1 MITTM
6 KYILGLLVF
15 LVVGIN
21 SVSAYELAITEVE
34 RPFDVVV
41 VEEDEGVGHAFLGE
55 LEDFPVMYEVNA
67 DESITFMAQV
77 RQRYSQATD
86 LVPFSLIVIRQN
98 DDGRGVTEVVRQRP
112 STDDWTVVKDS
123 VFGMTFWE
131 SKKLSAAVGPGTY
144 RIEISTPENQGL
156 YMLMIGESEP
166 SSGYF
171 QTLVN
176 VHTTQNFFGESILK
190 MLTSSYV
197 YYPIG
202 IFLLLFVIH
211 RIWKYRSSIALVE

>member
-6 KYILGLLVF
+6 KYILGSLVF
-15 LVVGIN
+15 LVVGI
-21 SVSAYELAITEVE
+21 SPVSAYELAITEVE
-34 RPFDVVV
+34 RPYDVVA

-55 LEDFPVMYEVNA
+55 LKDFPVMYEVNT

-77 RQRYSQATD
+77 RQPYSQATD

-112 STDDWTVVKDS
+112 SADDWTVVEDS

-131 SKKLSAAVGPGTY
+131 SEKLSATIGPGIY
-144 RIEISTPENQGL
+144 RIEISTPENQGR
-156 YMLMIGESEP
+156 YMLMIGESEQ

-171 QTLVN
+171 ETLAN
-176 VHTTQNFFGESILK
+176 VRMTQNFFGVSIFK

-211 RIWKYRSSIALVE
+211 RTWKYRNSITRVE